1 MSHDLRVQVGLR
13 TRRGVRPKSSVAST
27 ALFRPASRTVSMLL
41 LRRPRAALGSRA
53 RALCTPASAHLAVLQ
68 LYRLQPATVPPGLQP
83 RLLFA
88 DGQAISSS
96 LCTQYISCLGC

>member
-13 TRRGVRPKSSVAST
+13 DEEIGVRAQIVRSQHGAQT
-27 ALFRPASRTVSMLL
+27 SRTVSMLL

-96 LCTQYISCLGC
+96 LCTQYISCLGR